1 MRLFGTDGIRGVA
14 NRFPMS
20 VEVALKVGKALT
32 YLLSKQEKHPR
43 ILIGKDTRLS
53 GYMFE
58 NALVAGICSMGG
70 EAILLGPIPTPGI
83 AFLVRDMRAQ
93 AGIVISA
100 SHNPFYDNGIKIFG
114 PDGFKLPDHLEE
126 EIEELVLDEDF
137 DKEGPTGPD
146 IGRARRMVDGLGRYL
161 VFLKRTFPQELD
173 LKGMRIVLDCANGA
187 TYKVG
192 PVLFWELGA
201 EVIPMEVEPDGLN
214 INQGCGA
221 LYPEKMA
228 QKVVE
233 FGADLGLA
241 FDGDGDRVIFSDR
254 KGRIYDGDCIMALCG
269 LEMAKRGGLKG
280 NAVVATVMSN
290 LGLDLCLK
298 QQGIKVIRTK
308 VGDRYVVEEMLRGGY
323 NLGGEQAGHIVFL
336 DHTTTGDG
344 LITALKVLSILREN
358 GKDLSDYC
366 DLMKPFPQVRYD
378 VKVREKV
385 PLSELPEL
393 QDLISEA
400 EKALS
405 DRGRILV
412 RYSGTEPVL
421 RIMVEG
427 EDKQLIH
434 QIGLRLKECAERLL
448 KGGER

>member
-1 MRLFGTDGIRGVA
+1 
-14 NRFPMS
+14 
-20 VEVALKVGKALT
+20 
-32 YLLSKQEKHPR
+32 
-43 ILIGKDTRLS
+43 
-53 GYMFE
+53 
-58 NALVAGICSMGG
+58 
-70 EAILLGPIPTPGI
+70 
-83 AFLVRDMRAQ
+83 
-93 AGIVISA
+93 
-100 SHNPFYDNGIKIFG
+100 
-114 PDGFKLPDHLEE
+114 
-126 EIEELVLDEDF
+126 
-137 DKEGPTGPD
+137 
-146 IGRARRMVDGLGRYL
+146 
-161 VFLKRTFPQELD
+161 
-173 LKGMRIVLDCANGA
+173 
-187 TYKVG
+187 
-192 PVLFWELGA
+192 
-201 EVIPMEVEPDGLN
+201 
-214 INQGCGA
+214 
-221 LYPEKMA
+221 
-228 QKVVE
+228 
-233 FGADLGLA
+233 
-241 FDGDGDRVIFSDR
+241 
-254 KGRIYDGDCIMALCG
+254 MALCG
-269 LEMAKRGGLKG
+269 LEMAKKGGLKG